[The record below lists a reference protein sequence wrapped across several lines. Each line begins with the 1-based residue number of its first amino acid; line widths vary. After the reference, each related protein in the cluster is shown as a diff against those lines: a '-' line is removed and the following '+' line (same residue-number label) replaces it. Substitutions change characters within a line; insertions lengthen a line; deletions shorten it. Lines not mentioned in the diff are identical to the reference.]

1 MWTPL
6 SWQYR
11 NPAEGKR
18 EFCEDWVVA
27 RTTYEEDDYDILLW
41 LMFTVEFLME
51 SEIIMLTG
59 VLVSA
64 VEVWG
69 IMNLDAIIINYITF
83 KEY

>member
-1 MWTPL
+1 M
-6 SWQYR
+6 
-11 NPAEGKR
+11 
-18 EFCEDWVVA
+18 A

-64 VEVWG
+64 VEV
-69 IMNLDAIIINYITF
+69 
-83 KEY
+83 